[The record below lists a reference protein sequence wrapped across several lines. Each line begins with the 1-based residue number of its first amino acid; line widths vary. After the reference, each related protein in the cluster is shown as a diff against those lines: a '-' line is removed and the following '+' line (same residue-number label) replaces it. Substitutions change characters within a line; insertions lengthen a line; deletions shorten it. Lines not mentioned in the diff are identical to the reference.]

1 MTFLELGLAEPI
13 VRATTAEGY
22 TTATPIQEMAIPHV
36 LSGSDV
42 LGCAQ
47 TGTGK
52 TAAFAL
58 PILHRLMLSTPAVT
72 GPATRQPVRRPRA
85 LILSPTRELASQ
97 IDESLHTYGRHS
109 GLRGCV
115 IYGGVSQNPQAQAI
129 RRGVDIIVATPGRLL
144 DLMNQRLVDISSIEI
159 FVLDEADRMLD
170 MGFMPDLQRI
180 IAALPAER
188 QNLLFSATMPGPI
201 EKLAHDILKNPV
213 RIDIAPVR
221 QTTELIEQ
229 SVCFVPGGQK
239 IRLLTR
245 YLADPAVSRAIVF
258 TRTKHGADRVV
269 RQLEEASIKSEA
281 IHGNKSQ
288 AARQRSL
295 IAFKASRV
303 QVLVATDL
311 AARGIDVDGVTHVFN
326 FDLPREPETY
336 VHRIGRTG
344 RAGQSGIAIAF
355 CGNDERNM
363 LRAIERQL
371 GTKLRVEMTPFS
383 FDPVDSAPQRPPQ
396 AGFKARRPPQGQNQG
411 QGQPPRRD
419 QAQAQPGKPRPPRPA
434 AAQGEGQQRPAQ
446 AGGQGHHAAGQHG
459 AGGFHRSKG
468 PAKPGRKFVGA
479 AGRSNGRPPGG
490 ER

>member
-22 TTATPIQEMAIPHV
+22 TTATPIQEQAIPHV
-36 LSGSDV
+36 LRGSDV

-58 PILHRLMLSTPAVT
+58 PILNNLMLSTAPQT
-72 GPATRQPVRRPRA
+72 GPAHRQPPRRPRA

-97 IDESLHTYGRHS
+97 IDESLHAYGRHT
-109 GLRGCV
+109 GLRGTV
-115 IYGGVSQNPQAQAI
+115 IYGGVSQNPQAQSI

-144 DLMNQRLVDISSIEI
+144 DLMNQRLVDLSTIEI

-180 IAALPAER
+180 IATLPAQR

-201 EKLAHDILKNPV
+201 AKLAHDILVNPA
-213 RIDIAPVR
+213 RIDIAPV
-221 QTTELIEQ
+221 QETTELIEQ

-239 IRLLTR
+239 TRLLTR
-245 YLADPAVSRAIVF
+245 YLGEPTTKRSIVF

-269 RQLEEASIKSEA
+269 RQLEEAGVVAEA

-288 AARQRSL
+288 AARQRTL
-295 IAFKASRV
+295 IAFKANRV

-311 AARGIDVDGVTHVFN
+311 AARGIDVDGVSHVFN
-326 FDLPREPETY
+326 YDLPREPETY
-336 VHRIGRTG
+336 THRIGRTG
-344 RAGQSGIAIAF
+344 RAGQTGIAIAF
-355 CGNDERNM
+355 CSADERSM

-371 GTKLRVEMTPFS
+371 GYKLRVEVTPFS
-383 FDPVDSAPQRPPQ
+383 VDPAEEVRAPRPQ
-396 AGFKARRPPQGQNQG
+396 QSNFKPRRPQG
-411 QGQPPRRD
+411 QGQQGGPPARPRKP
-419 QAQAQPGKPRPPRPA
+419 QGEQQSQQPAKPRPPRPA
-434 AAQGEGQQRPAQ
+434 AAQGEG
-446 AGGQGHHAAGQHG
+446 GHHVHGEHG
-459 AGGFHRSKG
+459 AGGYRRPTGK
-468 PAKPGRKFVGA
+468 PAARKFVGA
-479 AGRSNGRPPGG
+479 GRGRPANGD
-490 ER
+490 R